1 MDNKSAKEIIKTLHS
16 NYLIETGG
24 VPFENNYTKWLE
36 EKLSAQ
42 SAPLATEG
50 LPVKS
55 NIDLK
60 AIEKE
65 VDEALTI
72 ENVTEYLKTHPL
84 PSQLEGN
91 TLKQEGEQWVWREV
105 PISPDTMPKEKGW
118 YNISSNAHPKP
129 CGRAFFDGEN
139 FKFTNSSAT
148 KGILEQGGKLFWLER
163 HPSQPLLGCTLQQ
176 VASDSYDAG
185 FKRGFDQVNVLTPDG
200 QIYPDKATY
209 LSTLTAPI
217 PAERDGKDAVR
228 FGKFLRE
235 HGFQTMNGIMQN
247 MTTTE
252 LYQRYKQY
260 LSTLK

>member
-1 MDNKSAKEIIKTLHS
+1 MNNKTAEEQIKDFFKKEEWRAGDTDKFDY
-16 NYLIETGG
+16 NGLIEFLGK
-24 VPFENNYTKWLE
+24 FA
-36 EKLSAQ
+36 AQ

-91 TLKQEGEQWVWREV
+91 TLKQVQKLRDELFESLPTGKVSAFDL
-105 PISPDTMPKEKGW
+105 IGIIANHIEKLD
-118 YNISSNAHPKP
+118 N
-129 CGRAFFDGEN
+129 
-139 FKFTNSSAT
+139 
-148 KGILEQGGKLFWLER
+148 
-163 HPSQPLLGCTLQQ
+163 
-176 VASDSYDAG
+176 
-185 FKRGFDQVNVLTPDG
+185 
-200 QIYPDKATY
+200 

-217 PAERDGKDAVR
+217 PAEREGKDAVR

>member
-91 TLKQEGEQWVWREV
+91 TLKQVQKLRDELFESLPTGKVSAFDL
-105 PISPDTMPKEKGW
+105 IGIIANHIEKLD
-118 YNISSNAHPKP
+118 N
-129 CGRAFFDGEN
+129 
-139 FKFTNSSAT
+139 
-148 KGILEQGGKLFWLER
+148 
-163 HPSQPLLGCTLQQ
+163 
-176 VASDSYDAG
+176 
-185 FKRGFDQVNVLTPDG
+185 
-200 QIYPDKATY
+200 

-217 PAERDGKDAVR
+217 PAEREGKDAVR